1 LKVSRN
7 ILPCQHRAGLR
18 HRGGENPAVGI
29 GGRLRRRHRLQH
41 LHLGADRDK
50 AAIANFH
57 LRMEFKKSFGL
68 SAVLGAE
75 SAAAEDEHHRRGGVI
90 RREGPCAGRAH
101 PLIVSGNRKS
111 LAVILRVWPAGC

>member
-1 LKVSRN
+1 M
-7 ILPCQHRAGLR
+7 
-18 HRGGENPAVGI
+18 
-29 GGRLRRRHRLQH
+29 QH

-57 LRMEFKKSFGL
+57 LTMEFKKSFGL

-101 PLIVSGNRKS
+101 PLDRIWKSQILSGN
-111 LAVILRVWPAGC
+111 LACMASGMLKTSVQALKR